1 MKKITMICMAALL
14 IFAASC
20 KKEKNEQIN
29 ENGGDGLGF
38 NVKTEVHSGDSK
50 TYLFNRQVLWNTNDQ
65 IKVYNTNGDNAVF
78 TYVKLVEE
86 GDGTTAEFNSNDV
99 TASFFKPNYRGYYP
113 TNFDPTNY
121 TLGQHQTYT
130 TVNIDG
136 VNYPTFAKGANP
148 MMATNEP
155 EKYLHFKN
163 VLGILQLQFYS
174 ASTDNV
180 RVKEIRVRSNKL
192 SQKLWGTGSV
202 NANGEFEVTS
212 GGSNT
217 VILDCLAAN
226 VTLSDDAANPTSFFI
241 LLPPNTLND
250 GLEVDV
256 VDSDGEFWI
265 TKTTNNNIINRSRIR
280 KMPALSVKTCTSE
293 DVQLWAVADANDHN
307 KAPYWATKNLGA
319 DNPWNYGDYYQW
331 GVSPNYYGDG
341 IPTLYLPANKPAQ
354 TGTVAINVSIR
365 FSDGYP
371 NYDGYYHN
379 DKVPF
384 RVSGAGSTLKWNK
397 YTANIST
404 QASGSPDGRYSL
416 EQNDDIVYQLTNNVY
431 HMPNNSDFNSLMNNT
446 QTPIWN
452 NYHSTKGW
460 TYRGKGDYDDRFIFL
475 PAAGQAGGYEGHTSA
490 NYRKRIYDR
499 GDCIYYWSST
509 LCIGGDYPTNNAH
522 VFSDMSGGNPV
533 VNSEYC
539 GRWFGCSVRGIR
551 TVTGN

>member
-50 TYLFNRQVLWNTNDQ
+50 TYLFNRQVLWNTDDQ

-113 TNFDPTNY
+113 INFDPTNY
-121 TLGQHQTYT
+121 TLSQHQTYT

-174 ASTDNV
+174 ASTDIV
-180 RVKEIRVRSNKL
+180 KVKEIRVRSNKL

-202 NANGEFEVTS
+202 NANGEFAVTS

-226 VTLSDDAANPTSFFI
+226 VTLSHDASNPTSFFI

-265 TKTTNNNIINRSRIR
+265 QKTMNANTINRSRIR

-331 GVSPNYYGDG
+331 GAAPGIYGDN
-341 IPTLYLPANKPAQ
+341 IPTLYTSDNKPAQ
-354 TGTVAINVSIR
+354 TGTGNYTITLRTGHTGGYAINANCPFRISGGWSKYTS
-365 FSDGYP
+365 SDGK
-371 NYDGYYHN
+371 NE
-379 DKVPF
+379 
-384 RVSGAGSTLKWNK
+384 
-397 YTANIST
+397 
-404 QASGSPDGRYSL
+404 L
-416 EQNDDIVYQLTNNVY
+416 EDADDIAYQLTKLDEKVY
-431 HMPNNSDFNSLMNNT
+431 HMPNNDDFSTLLSNT
-446 QTPIWN
+446 TQELV
-452 NYHSTKGW
+452 NYHGVSGW
-460 TYRGKGDYDDRFIFL
+460 KFYGKNDYVDRFIFL
-475 PAAGQAGGYEGHTSA
+475 PRAGEVGKYQTSSSGYINVIE
-490 NYRKRIYDR
+490 YRGTEAD
-499 GDCIYYWSST
+499 YWSRT
-509 LCIGGDYPTNNAH
+509 LNRKYGDAILSAH
-522 VFSDMSGGNPV
+522 CLSDMSGGNPV
-533 VNSEYC
+533 AYNEYIN
-539 GRWFGCSVRGIR
+539 RWFGMPVRPLR
-551 TVTGN
+551 PNN